1 MTQRY
6 AVSPLPWRQAVQTS
20 EFTTAALSAARVTES
35 RVSLVDVTHQ
45 PVACRGRRGALLTD
59 ASITGGSVEM
69 VGETPQ
75 MWSAK
80 LSMAGEEWV
89 PTTPEHPLDPRS
101 PFRLA
106 AFWRL
111 LVVPLGGW
119 VEVPVGVYRPGR
131 PQIND
136 DGRVTVTVDCRDVR
150 SVASQGGYGGR
161 VIDVGGLTVDVALS
175 RIAAVAC
182 PTVPFFAEPSTVVL
196 PAVYELGARTPTED
210 MDEIAGMA
218 GQTVRADRE
227 GTLRAAVPSE
237 SPIPA
242 LELHEG
248 PGCQMVDLTREVSDV
263 IYNRVTVT
271 GTNPDLTEPV
281 FGMDEDS
288 DESSPTWVGRMGPYE
303 LRIESDVVTTNEAA
317 VSLARMQRGRFAR
330 PTETTKVHLRAMPHL
345 DYRARVPMTRRV
357 SGVSGDHLVSRW
369 SLPLPVRG
377 EAPDLM
383 ELTMMSRQGLV

>member
-1 MTQRY
+1 MTQRFD
-6 AVSPLPWRQAVQTS
+6 VSPVPWRQAVRS
-20 EFTTAALSAARVTES
+20 AEFAAAALDPARAVES
-35 RVSLVDVTHQ
+35 RVSLVDLSHQ
-45 PVACRGRRGALLTD
+45 PVSYRGRRGALLSD
-59 ASITGGSVEM
+59 ATIVGGSVEM

-80 LSMAGEEWV
+80 LSMVGEDWV

-106 AFWRL
+106 VFWRL
-111 LVVPLGGW
+111 LVVALGGW

-131 PQIND
+131 PQISDN
-136 DGRVTVTVDCRDVR
+136 GTVTVSVDCRDVR

-161 VIDVGGLTVDVALS
+161 VLDVGGLTVDVALA

-182 PTVPFFAEPSTVVL
+182 PTVPFAAEPSSVTL

-218 GQTVRADRE
+218 GQMVRADRE
-227 GTLRAAVPSE
+227 GTLRAATPAE
-237 SPIPA
+237 SSVAA

-248 PGCQMVDLTREVSDV
+248 PDCQMVDLTREVSDV
-263 IYNRVTVT
+263 VYNRVVVV
-271 GTNPDLTEPV
+271 GTNPDLTAPV

-303 LRIESDVVTTNEAA
+303 LRIESDAVTTDAA
-317 VSLARMQRGRFAR
+317 AASLARMQRGRFAR

-345 DYRARVPMTRRV
+345 NYRDLVPMTRRA
-357 SGVSGDHLVSRW
+357 SGVQGDHLVSRW
-369 SLPLPVRG
+369 SMPLPVRG

>member
-6 AVSPLPWRQAVQTS
+6 AVSPLPWRQSVQHPYYL
-20 EFTTAALSAARVTES
+20 EAALSPSRVTES
-35 RVSLVDVTHQ
+35 RVSLVDLSHQ
-45 PVACRGRRGALLTD
+45 PVAYRGRRGALLTD
-59 ASITGGSVEM
+59 ATITGGSVEM

-75 MWSAK
+75 VWSATV
-80 LSMAGEEWV
+80 SMVGEEWV

-106 AFWRL
+106 VFWRL

-131 PQIND
+131 PQITD
-136 DGRVTVTVDCRDVR
+136 DGTVTVTVDCRDVR

-161 VIDVGGLTVDVALS
+161 VLDVGGLTVDVALA

-182 PTVPFFAEPSTVVL
+182 PTVPFHAEPSSVTL

-227 GTLRAAVPSE
+227 GTLRSATPASQSVPV
-237 SPIPA
+237 

-248 PGCQMVDLTREVSDV
+248 EGCQMVDLTREVSDV

-281 FGMDEDS
+281 FGMDEDD

-303 LRIESDVVTTNEAA
+303 LRIESDAVTTNVAA
-317 VSLARMQRGRFAR
+317 DSLARMQRGRFAR

-345 DYRARVPMTRRV
+345 NYRDMVPMTRRA
-357 SGVSGDHLVSRW
+357 SGVQGDHLVSRW
-369 SLPLPVRG
+369 GMSLPVRG
-377 EAPDLM
+377 EAPELM